1 MKKSFYIFYIII
13 FITSCNT
20 PIDNNNLMQIDGV
33 ISDLRKGSLFLK
45 KYQDSVLVTIDSF
58 EIKGNGVFN
67 LKAELN
73 GPEIFHLYLK
83 KDDGDSLNDRIVF
96 FGSKGNIK
104 IKTRLKTFESSAYIE
119 GSENNDLL
127 EEYKSIS
134 RKFNSKN
141 LELLKLYLEA
151 QKSQNIKL
159 IDSFQKQINRLNKR
173 RYLYTLNFANT
184 HSDKMISPFIII
196 TEMDNANPSYLDTIA
211 KKMPENI
218 RNSKYGKSFFRIL
231 KRNKKEVKLD

>member
-1 MKKSFYIFYIII
+1 MRFHYS
-13 FITSCNT
+13 SA
-20 PIDNNNLMQIDGV
+20 
-33 ISDLRKGSLFLK
+33 
-45 KYQDSVLVTIDSF
+45 SF

>member
-83 KDDGDSLNDRIVF
+83 KDDGDSLNDRIIF